1 MTYKKAENI
10 SDTIDY
16 DDHFL
21 DDTRFNWMTRSNRTI
36 FSSEVEPLIEQE
48 KSHMRIMLFIQKDK
62 TEDFYYLGDMKYA
75 KHEETFLETKEKK
88 LPIVNIQFDMK
99 YPIRQDIYHYLE
111 TNIEE
116 QL

>member
-1 MTYKKAENI
+1 
-10 SDTIDY
+10 
-16 DDHFL
+16 
-21 DDTRFNWMTRSNRTI
+21 MTRSNRTI

-75 KHEETFLETKEKK
+75 KHEETFLETKERK
-88 LPIVNIQFDMK
+88 LPIINIQFDMK
-99 YPIRQDIYHYLE
+99 FDMKYPVRQDIYHYLE

-116 QL
+116 QS